1 MMKKYF
7 SFFRLRFI
15 MGLQY
20 REAAWAGVVTQF
32 FWGAME
38 IMVFSAFY
46 RADASAFPMTLQE
59 TVSYV
64 WLQQAFL
71 SLFAAWMMDNE
82 IFESIMSGDIAYELC
97 RPINIYNMW
106 FSRGAAL
113 RTSRA
118 VLRCFPILIV
128 AFFLPA
134 PYGIAAPKSMMT
146 FVWFSVTLFLGLLV
160 IVAFF
165 NIVYVVTFFTM
176 SPRGIRILVMS
187 GMEFFTGAIIPLPFF
202 PDKLAK
208 FIELLPFASMQNVPL
223 RIYSENISGEE
234 MVHAVILQMLWLMIS
249 VFMGKLLCQ
258 IAEKKVCIQGG

>member
-1 MMKKYF
+1 MKKYL
-7 SFFRLRFI
+7 SFFQLRFT

-20 REAAWAGVVTQF
+20 RAAAWAGVVTQF

-38 IMVFSAFY
+38 IMVFCAFY

-71 SLFAAWMMDNE
+71 AMFASWMVDNE

-106 FSRGAAL
+106 FSRGVAL
-113 RTSRA
+113 RTSKA

-128 AFFLPA
+128 AFLLPK
-134 PYGIAAPKSMMT
+134 PYGISAPDSIMV
-146 FVWFSVTLFLGLLV
+146 FFCFGITLIIGLFV

-165 NIVYVVTFFTM
+165 NIVYVITFFTV

-187 GMEFFTGAIIPLPFF
+187 GLEFFTGAIIPIPFF

-208 FIELLPFASMQNVPL
+208 VMELLPFASMQNVPL
-223 RIYSENISGEE
+223 RIYSGNIAGKE
-234 MVHAVILQMLWLMIS
+234 MANAMILQIIWLILF
-249 VFMGKLLCQ
+249 VLVGKVLCQ